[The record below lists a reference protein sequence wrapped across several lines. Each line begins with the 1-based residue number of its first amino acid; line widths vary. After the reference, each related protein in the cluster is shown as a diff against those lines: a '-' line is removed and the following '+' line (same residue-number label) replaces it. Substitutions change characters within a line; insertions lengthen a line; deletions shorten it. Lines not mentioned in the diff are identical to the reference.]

1 MRKRE
6 IEVLR
11 GQMESASKWLYR
23 AVLMSKVLEYLGYNT
38 TNIMQGDKDILA
50 DYVYREPA
58 EIIHC
63 LQMEG

>member
-1 MRKRE
+1 
-6 IEVLR
+6 
-11 GQMESASKWLYR
+11 MESASKWLYR